1 MQNPAARFV
10 RLVALG
16 AVWALALSMPAA
28 VAQRPVAPSA
38 EVPPPALPLTVKVKR
53 GEPAEIQLR
62 IYGRKNEPL
71 KYLIRAEPRHG
82 KVGEV
87 RVLGREVSAV
97 TYTAPADLG
106 ITRDRF
112 SYAVQTGAG
121 VSAAVDVD
129 ITITD
134 APPELALPGALD
146 FAPLLVGATATKS
159 IEISNRGGGIA
170 EGKADVEAPWKIAGP
185 PRYRLAAGERAV
197 FKVVFAPEDGGQFES
212 AVRFSSDL
220 EKTVRVRGEALAA
233 IAATPAKV
241 VLQNAAG
248 DPVRTGVFELTNQTA
263 EARRVTLDGGG
274 RLRVPADLEV
284 PAHGRV
290 SVPVQTAAADV
301 AVLAGEVRVE
311 SDGLTVRVP
320 VQAARVGPIVRAVGG
335 PVTFGRVDAA
345 KPAGASFEIEN
356 IGGAE
361 TAVTWEIAA
370 PFATEQTSATLLPGD
385 RKAFAIRTLPGA
397 AGKFRAWLTVTA
409 DGRKLEIPVVAEL
422 MGGTAP
428 TARSGVGAMP
438 AATGDA
444 PREGAAA
451 SPAEPAP
458 AQASA
463 PLAAS
468 IPAELLVDL
477 RTPKGVKVAQLT
489 ATGATI
495 EWPVVAGMAVKFRV
509 ERRRVV
515 PDPAGGL
522 KVRWDELPGAT
533 IRQQGDRQVAV
544 MTGLQPGTPYGVRVV
559 PLGPGG
565 EAGEPLFAQY
575 FTTAAKPGFW
585 PEITPLRVLFL
596 VLVLCAALVLRQ
608 RRAQKLRG

>member
-16 AVWALALSMPAA
+16 AVWTLAFSTPAA
-28 VAQRPVAPSA
+28 IAQRPAAPSA

-97 TYTAPADLG
+97 TYTPPADLG

-197 FKVVFAPEDGGQFES
+197 FKIVFAPEAGGQFES

-220 EKTVRVRGEALAA
+220 ETTVRVRGEALAA

-263 EARRVTLDGGG
+263 EALRVTLDGGT
-274 RLRVPADLEV
+274 RLHVPADLDV
-284 PAHGRV
+284 PAQGRV
-290 SVPVQTAAADV
+290 SVPVRTAAADV

-311 SDGLTVRVP
+311 SGGLTVHVP

-361 TAVTWEIAA
+361 AAVTWEIGA

-385 RKAFAIRTLPGA
+385 KKAFAIRTLPGA

-422 MGGTAP
+422 MGGTAAAVRP
-428 TARSGVGAMP
+428 SVGGSP
-438 AATGDA
+438 AAPGPLQIEGSA
-444 PREGAAA
+444 PA
-451 SPAEPAP
+451 PAEPASAEPSVP
-458 AQASA
+458 AS
-463 PLAAS
+463 S
-468 IPAELLVDL
+468 IPAEFLVDL
-477 RTPKGVKVAQLT
+477 RTPKGVKVAQAT

-522 KVRWDELPGAT
+522 KVRWDELPGTT
-533 IRQQGDRQVAV
+533 IRQEADRQVAV
-544 MTGLQPGTPYGVRVV
+544 MTGLQPATAYGVRVV

-575 FTTAAKPGFW
+575 FVTDSKPSFW

-596 VLVLCAALVLRQ
+596 VLVICAALVLRQ
-608 RRAQKLRG
+608 RRAEKLRS